1 MKDITAT
8 GSFADLVYDI
18 ARQIP
23 AGRVTSYGA
32 IARCIGAARGSRMVG
47 WAMNKAPQDVP
58 AHRVLNRNGVLTGKH
73 AFGDPERMEQL
84 LRSEGVQVVN
94 DQVVRFADLFW
105 DPMTEF

>member
-1 MKDITAT
+1 MKDITGA

-32 IARCIGAARGSRMVG
+32 IARCIGATKGSRMVG

-58 AHRVLNRNGVLTGKH
+58 AHRVLNRNGMLTGKH
-73 AFGDPERMEQL
+73 AFGDPQRMEQL
-84 LRSEGVQVVN
+84 LRDEGIEVVN
-94 DQVVRFADLFW
+94 DRVLHFERLFW
-105 DPMTEF
+105 DPLMEL